1 MGGGWASIFNPWPLD
16 DTLLLNTLDLYPVC
30 LGPVNAPAPVACKFL
45 GKRAVGRCVIEGG
58 GAQVAAG
65 AGQGGPRCQGHLV
78 QVHQVQA
85 QVHRAHQVEMAA
97 LG

>member
-1 MGGGWASIFNPWPLD
+1 M
-16 DTLLLNTLDLYPVC
+16 
-30 LGPVNAPAPVACKFL
+30 
-45 GKRAVGRCVIEGG
+45 GRCVIEGG
-58 GAQVAAG
+58 GAQVALG

-85 QVHRAHQVEMAA
+85 HLVQVHRALHQVKMAA